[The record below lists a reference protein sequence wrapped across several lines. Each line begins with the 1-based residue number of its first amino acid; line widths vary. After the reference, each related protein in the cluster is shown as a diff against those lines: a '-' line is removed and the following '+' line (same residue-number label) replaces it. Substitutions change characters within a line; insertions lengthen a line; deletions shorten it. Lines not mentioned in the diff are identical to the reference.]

1 MAKGKSPTS
10 DRKPKDIKGLFITSF
25 ISSPHKSWTS
35 NKIHTTKWQS
45 AYKKVSKPK
54 ALLYFVRFILKRAL
68 IGDISKVAIRNLIA
82 KPHNSCSSFFTG
94 STPKEPKRAIRSK
107 YAKGKNPIAY
117 TTLGETFTF
126 ILLSIS
132 NYI

>member
-1 MAKGKSPTS
+1 
-10 DRKPKDIKGLFITSF
+10 
-25 ISSPHKSWTS
+25 
-35 NKIHTTKWQS
+35 
-45 AYKKVSKPK
+45 
-54 ALLYFVRFILKRAL
+54 VRLILKRAL

-82 KPHNSCSSFFTG
+82 KPPNSCSSFFTG

-117 TTLGETFTF
+117 TTLGVTFTF
-126 ILLSIS
+126 TLLSIS